1 MTMDVPHEDKMS
13 EAIRIIDV
21 AAARGVVLRLLGG
34 IAIRVHCEMVNFCE
48 RDYSDI
54 DLVGLSRQRNEIVEV
69 FEEVGYAPDVQFNA
83 LYGTKRLIFDHPAGE
98 HIDVFLDH
106 FAMEHDLDFSER
118 LQIEKYTLPLS
129 DLLLTK
135 LQIHSINEKD
145 IRDSI
150 TILKDCDIG
159 EEDKPAIINIEY
171 IAEKC
176 SEDWGLFEAILENCD
191 RILEHVGD
199 YILTEEERE
208 RIFGRVTELKKRLLV
223 HPKTLKWKLRA
234 LVGKHIK
241 WYELV
246 EGQEGKS

>member
-1 MTMDVPHEDKMS
+1 MDVPHGNKMS
-13 EAIRIIDV
+13 EAVRIID
-21 AAARGVVLRLLGG
+21 AATAKGVILRLLGG
-34 IAIRVHCEMVNFCE
+34 IAIRMHCEIVDFCE

-54 DLVGLSRQRNEIVEV
+54 DLVGLSRQRNEIIKV

-150 TILKDCDIG
+150 TILKDSDIG
-159 EEDKPAIINIEY
+159 EEDNPAVINIEY
-171 IAEKC
+171 IAQKC

-199 YILTEEERE
+199 YILTEEERG
-208 RIFGRVTELKKRLLV
+208 RILRRVTELKRRLLV

-234 LVGKHIK
+234 KVGKHLK
-241 WYELV
+241 WYESV